1 MECGNVSC
9 GGGDGRKKV
18 ILMSLFDDCGL
29 VGGACS
35 GTYVLVT
42 FFLSVSVCLKPDTP
56 SYAYSLSVSVCL
68 NPDTPSY
75 AYSLSVS
82 VCLKPDT
89 PSYAYSLSE
98 DQTSYATDF
107 MVLSLSLSDPFVCLS
122 L

>member
-56 SYAYSLSVSVCL
+56 SYAYSLS
-68 NPDTPSY
+68 
-75 AYSLSVS
+75 
-82 VCLKPDT
+82 
-89 PSYAYSLSE
+89 E

-107 MVLSLSLSDPFVCLS
+107 MVLCLSLCVIPLSVCLS
-122 L
+122 GQDYLTGHDDYPDT

>member
-1 MECGNVSC
+1 MFALAELKECGNVSC
-9 GGGDGRKKV
+9 GGGDGRKKL

-29 VGGACS
+29 VSGACS

-42 FFLSVSVCLKPDTP
+42 FFLSASVCLK
-56 SYAYSLSVSVCL
+56 
-68 NPDTPSY
+68 PDTPSY

-107 MVLSLSLSDPFVCLS
+107 MVLSL
-122 L
+122 